1 MFITSHLRGVL
12 TVVVEVMEHTAIGT
26 IIYCH
31 EDIISLGVHHCSGPS
46 AEKQETDTSLM
57 DCMEERDRE

>member
-1 MFITSHLRGVL
+1 M
-12 TVVVEVMEHTAIGT
+12 GT

-31 EDIISLGVHHCSGPS
+31 EDIMSLGVHHFSGPS
-46 AEKQETDTSLM
+46 AEEQETDTSLM